1 MVERISGVGDLSA
14 VGRYLDD
21 SSAALFAQMRDRG
34 ADEGDRTTQIRVE
47 DAVDFIKGQFFSC
60 PKEAV
65 AGVAHINIDAAVLR
79 GGFVHFFSHLDG
91 VRDIQNHAVK
101 CVRVLL
107 NQVGNLLRGADGADD
122 TVTCRKKLFSHFT
135 TKAA

>member
-1 MVERISGVGDLSA
+1 MQAFPAGAFFETPAVREEPFETYGVH
-14 VGRYLDD
+14 
-21 SSAALFAQMRDRG
+21 
-34 ADEGDRTTQIRVE
+34 RVE

-135 TKAA
+135 AKAA